1 MEKEELQLKKAI
13 REVFEKVLEEKESE
27 GDIESKVTFEDI
39 MNEKDKFLEIFSHWH
54 GESGKRLINTFVD
67 RVQNN
72 SDDIFSWFDILNEDF
87 RWKNLEN
94 NKRKDEIAD
103 QNKHLNMRYQIPI
116 HFHGN
121 IDDAVIFHCMENPK
135 GYLEKENFSVNSINL
150 EYFYKKSAK
159 DRNEKNQNNSILE
172 ILKERHRLTDF
183 DVDKV
188 SNIIY
193 SEESNLLQELKDIFE
208 KKEADPF
215 FTEEYIF
222 KSNKKSKKT
231 LFPYYYIANYY
242 NRLLDMKSDKIFE
255 FKNDFANRQTEVL
268 NIANKICNIEIYP
281 FSCKNPQL
289 GNGQIGE
296 TILLNSDLSR
306 LGVYVVL
313 RRIYKYLQDKEI
325 KQDTQK
331 PVIVF
336 RKYISPKKENRAWR
350 KLLCEIFTE
359 EILNIIEKNFIYC
372 QTANS
377 GNGITSGNVISVSH
391 YKEYLESKKN
401 KLKNNSDLEEEYKN
415 WKKEAFDGIINDL
428 SRIACE
434 KENNKA

>member
-1 MEKEELQLKKAI
+1 METEELKLKKAI
-13 REVFEKVLEEKESE
+13 REVFEKTLEEKKSE
-27 GDIESKVTFEDI
+27 GKIESKVTFEDI
-39 MNEKDKFLEIFSHWH
+39 MNDKEKFLEIFSPWH
-54 GESGKRLINTFVD
+54 GTNGKQLIKTFVD
-67 RVQNN
+67 KVQNN
-72 SDDIFSWFDILNEDF
+72 SDDKFSWFDILNEDL
-87 RWKNLEN
+87 RWKNLVN
-94 NKRKDEIAD
+94 NKRKNEVEGES
-103 QNKHLNMRYQIPI
+103 KHVNMRYQIPI

-183 DVDKV
+183 DVDKLT
-188 SNIIY
+188 NIIY

-208 KKEADPF
+208 KKEVDPF

-222 KSNKKSKKT
+222 KSNKKSKKI

-242 NRLLDMKSDKIFE
+242 NQLLDMKSDKIFE
-255 FKNDFANRQTEVL
+255 FKNDFGNRQTEAL
-268 NIANKICNIEIYP
+268 NIAKKICNIEIYP
-281 FSCKNPQL
+281 FSCKDPQL
-289 GNGQIGE
+289 GNGQTGE

-325 KQDTQK
+325 KQDNQK

-350 KLLCEIFTE
+350 KLLYEIFTE

-401 KLKNNSDLEEEYKN
+401 KSKNNSDLEKDYKD
-415 WKKEAFDGIINDL
+415 WKKEAFDKITNDL
-428 SRIACE
+428 PRIVDE
-434 KENNKA
+434 RENNKA